1 MKYSL
6 STSLASALLLVATQ
20 LTLPVEAAPL
30 EQDALGQS
38 ASSKLIVRNE
48 SDALVPRDLFGAKG
62 GYFHPF
68 ISVTGMSSD
77 NIYNNSSNTSDWLTI
92 YSPGIWLA
100 APARKEIFLNLS
112 SNNTS
117 PGGRL
122 QELDKTES
130 FSRYQSY
137 LMYAADINDYS
148 SNSDM
153 DNVKQ
158 SAEGFFQVNLRGGLS
173 IDLFDKFTN
182 SQDPLATGNSTLLDK
197 FKSNLL
203 GVIADYDLTDKFKI
217 RADYT
222 NFNLDYDLIANQGKD
237 RTDNA
242 IATYLYYKYSEKTSL
257 FFQYEF
263 IDLSYNSNDVLDNK
277 QHYTYV
283 GMKWL
288 PTDKTT
294 IKGKVGVAVRD
305 SSRNSG
311 DNTEPALELTADYK
325 MTGKTTAQVFLSQKI
340 DESTVSTADYSI
352 DRTMNIAF
360 TTHFTEKI
368 VGRLQLGLMQ
378 SAFEGGIVDR
388 DDDIYTASLIGAYAM
403 KDWLKAE
410 GGYQYADRDSTN
422 DFFDYTTNQVFVRL
436 TSGF

>member
-1 MKYSL
+1 MKKYSL
-6 STSLASALLLVATQ
+6 STSVALVLIAAHLAT
-20 LTLPVEAAPL
+20 PVDVTAA

-38 ASSKLIVRNE
+38 ASSKNIIPNE
-48 SDALVPRDLFGAKG
+48 SDALVPRDLFGAKS

-77 NIYNNSSNTSDWLTI
+77 NIYNNASNTSDWVTT
-92 YSPGIWLA
+92 YSPGIWVA
-100 APARKEIFLNLS
+100 APARKEIFLNLNT
-112 SNNTS
+112 NNTS

-122 QELDKTES
+122 QELDKAES
-130 FSRYQSY
+130 FSRYQTY
-137 LMYAADINDYS
+137 AMYAADISDYN

-173 IDLFDKFTN
+173 IDIFDKFSN
-182 SQDPLATGNSTLLDK
+182 SQDPLATGNSTILDK
-197 FKSNLL
+197 FKSNLA
-203 GVIADYDLTDKFKI
+203 GVIADYDLTEKFKI

-222 NFNLDYDLIANQGKD
+222 NFYLNYDLAANEGRN

-242 IATYLYYKYSEKTSL
+242 IATYLFYKYSEKTSV

-263 IDLSYNSNDVLDNK
+263 INLSYDTNDYLDNK

-283 GMKWL
+283 GMKWR

-294 IKGKVGVAVRD
+294 LKGKVGAAVRD
-305 SSRNSG
+305 SDNNSG
-311 DNTEPALELTADYK
+311 DNTEPALELTADYM
-325 MTGKTTAQVFLSQKI
+325 MTGKTTAQLFVSQKV

-352 DRTMNIAF
+352 DRTMNLAF
-360 TTHFTEKI
+360 TTRFTEKI
-368 VGRLQLGLMQ
+368 AGRLQVGFTQ
-378 SAFEGGIVDR
+378 SEFEGGISDR
-388 DDDIYTASLIGAYAM
+388 DDDIYTASLVGTYAF

-410 GGYQYADRDSTN
+410 AGYQYTDRDSSA
-422 DFFDYTTNQVFVRL
+422 DFYDYTTNQVFVRL